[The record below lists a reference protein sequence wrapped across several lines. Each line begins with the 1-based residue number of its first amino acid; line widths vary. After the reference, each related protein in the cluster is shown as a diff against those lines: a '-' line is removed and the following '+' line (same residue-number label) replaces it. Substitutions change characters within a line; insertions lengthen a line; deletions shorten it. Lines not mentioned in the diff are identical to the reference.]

1 MTVPTREG
9 GPDPNP
15 NRRRLII
22 AMDGPSGAGKGTIA
36 REVARRLRY
45 RHIDTGAMY
54 RAVAWKAL
62 QEGVDL
68 TDERASAE
76 AARRAEIVVGDG
88 VVTVDGRDVARAIR
102 TPEIDAAAAAVARQP
117 RVREILIAQQRDMG
131 RAGGIVME
139 GRDIGTVVF
148 PAADLKIY
156 LDATPEERARRRAH
170 DSAHALGVGGAT
182 LGDVATALEARD
194 RIDRTRSVS
203 PLTAAEDAVEIDTT
217 GLSIDDVIER
227 VLGLVE
233 ESLKSDV

>member
-1 MTVPTREG
+1 MTVPTRDEG
-9 GPDPNP
+9 RDAHANK
-15 NRRRLII
+15 RRLIVAI
-22 AMDGPSGAGKGTIA
+22 DGPSGAGKGTIA
-36 REVARRLRY
+36 REVARRLHY

-68 TDERASAE
+68 TDEQASAD

-148 PAADLKIY
+148 PDADVKIY
-156 LDATPEERARRRAH
+156 LDAAPEERARRRAH
-170 DSAHALGVGGAT
+170 DPAHTLGAGAAS

-203 PLTAAEDAVEIDTT
+203 PLTAAADAVEIDTT
-217 GLSIDDVIER
+217 GVSIDDVIER
-227 VLGLVE
+227 VLALVE
-233 ESLKSDV
+233 ERIRS